1 MISQFEIGVI
11 LVDPLF
17 RPRGLPGLKGANY
30 RAFSNRDERS
40 SYRASLSSCIGGNPA
55 FDAPGAPAPFVLLK
69 DAYRIIV
76 SEWNTTTTYFARD
89 LNTIEWALEG
99 REGNNPTTP
108 EKSEELLKKLFL
120 IRRRITRYRDLV
132 EQQLSSCRAFGRPLF
147 ARQDPRNPDPSPDAV
162 KVSSDLQSDFGQALR
177 VMDQNVERV
186 DHSITLL
193 TSLIEVLNSQ
203 LGIKDNERMT
213 SQNKLLMALTLVA
226 TFFLPINAVSAIVN
240 MQDDWAPLEPKF
252 WIFWAIAIPISVS
265 LVVVLWVFLKPA
277 SRGSRSSQG
286 GREVLWDERIV

>member
-1 MISQFEIGVI
+1 
-11 LVDPLF
+11 
-17 RPRGLPGLKGANY
+17 
-30 RAFSNRDERS
+30 
-40 SYRASLSSCIGGNPA
+40 
-55 FDAPGAPAPFVLLK
+55 
-69 DAYRIIV
+69 
-76 SEWNTTTTYFARD
+76 
-89 LNTIEWALEG
+89 
-99 REGNNPTTP
+99 
-108 EKSEELLKKLFL
+108 
-120 IRRRITRYRDLV
+120 
-132 EQQLSSCRAFGRPLF
+132 
-147 ARQDPRNPDPSPDAV
+147 
-162 KVSSDLQSDFGQALR
+162 
-177 VMDQNVERV
+177 MDQNVERV

-193 TSLIEVLNSQ
+193 ASLIEVLNSQ